1 MLRQSKASSSHPPTI
16 GPSAIAAPVVA
27 PHRPIASAR
36 SCRSVKT
43 CVSSDSVAGNTIAA
57 PTPMTARA
65 AISWPGLPVNPPARL
80 ARPKTARPTSS
91 MPLRPNLSER
101 LPKASTDAA
110 NSRLNASTTHC
121 SWALEASSSRTR
133 VGSATLTI
141 VVSRL
146 IANAASSS
154 ETRAIGLR
162 TWTAPPELTCVMK
175 GNLGAHLAFVKQV
188 GYALARAPARLS
200 RPGLLDR
207 PSVGSHRRA
216 LDAADPPRRRA
227 RPDAVRGVPR
237 EPRDRLE
244 HAHQPPQAALRRGG
258 TRTRS
263 RPAATGATE
272 VRPHGEGTRTRPS
285 PHRPDEVGRPLLPD
299 AQRPP
304 EAHPSRGLRRQ
315 RRPGSPLR
323 PLRPARRTSRDR
335 PPARTRRATNHLT
348 APSSERALSEAV
360 GELERQ
366 RELQAAVGDRMAEQ
380 LLGAGDALQ
389 DRVAVR
395 VETLGGAWRAL
406 ALAQIDAQRLAQAR
420 GRGITPGEGPE
431 RRAHEVG
438 HAARVLRHERRDLDV
453 AVRRQPLA
461 PACAGDEALGGDR
474 AVVAAAKARQA
485 RARRAHGGAEGRIAA
500 LHSRAQVREV
510 GPPRR
515 ADPRPDGG

>member
-80 ARPKTARPTSS
+80 ARPKTARPPSS

-121 SWALEASSSRTR
+121 SWALEASSSRTS

-162 TWTAPPELTCVMK
+162 VCTIAPRLTCIMK
-175 GNLGAHLAFVKQV
+175 GNLGRWLACVKQV
-188 GYALARAPARLS
+188 DYPVTRAPARLS

-207 PSVGSHRRA
+207 PSAGSRRRT
-216 LDAADPPRRRA
+216 LDAADPARRRA
-227 RPDAVRGVPR
+227 GPDPVRGLPR

-244 HAHQPPQAALRRGG
+244 HADQPPQAALRRGRA
-258 TRTRS
+258 RTRP
-263 RPAATGATE
+263 RPAASRPTE
-272 VRPHGEGTRTRPS
+272 VRPHGQGTRTRPGPDRPAQMGRS
-285 PHRPDEVGRPLLPD
+285 PLPD
-299 AQRPP
+299 ARRPAEARPP
-304 EAHPSRGLRRQ
+304 RRLRWQ
-315 RRPGSPLR
+315 RRPRPPLR
-323 PLRPARRTSRDR
+323 PLRPAGHTRRDR
-335 PPARTRRATNHLT
+335 PPARSRPAADPARRCGLT
-348 APSSERALSEAV
+348 STSSERALSEAV
-360 GELERQ
+360 GELEGQ
-366 RELQAAVGDRMAEQ
+366 GELQATVGDRMAEQ
-380 LLGAGDALQ
+380 LLGAGDAL
-389 DRVAVR
+389 
-395 VETLGGAWRAL
+395 
-406 ALAQIDAQRLAQAR
+406 
-420 GRGITPGEGPE
+420 
-431 RRAHEVG
+431 
-438 HAARVLRHERRDLDV
+438 
-453 AVRRQPLA
+453 
-461 PACAGDEALGGDR
+461 
-474 AVVAAAKARQA
+474 
-485 RARRAHGGAEGRIAA
+485 
-500 LHSRAQVREV
+500 
-510 GPPRR
+510 
-515 ADPRPDGG
+515 

>member
-16 GPSAIAAPVVA
+16 GPSAIAAPVLA

-36 SCRSVKT
+36 SRRSVNT
-43 CVSSDSVAGNTIAA
+43 CVSSDSVAGKTIAA

-65 AISWPGLPVNPPARL
+65 AISWPGLLVNPPARL

-162 TWTAPPELTCVMK
+162 AWTAPPELTCVMQ
-175 GNLGAHLAFVKQV
+175 GNLRGRLAFVKQV

-207 PSVGSHRRA
+207 PSIGSHRRA
-216 LDAADPPRRRA
+216 MDAADPPRRRA

-237 EPRDRLE
+237 EPRYRLE

-258 TRTRS
+258 ARTRS
-263 RPAATGATE
+263 RSAAPRPTE
-272 VRPHGEGTRTRPS
+272 VRPHREGTRTRAS

-299 AQRPP
+299 TRRPP
-304 EAHPSRGLRRQ
+304 EAHPSRRLRRQ

-323 PLRPARRTSRDR
+323 PVRRASRTRRDR
-335 PPARTRRATNHLT
+335 PPARTRRARRCRLT
-348 APSSERALSEAV
+348 ATSSERALSEAV

-366 RELQAAVGDRMAEQ
+366 GELQATVGDRMAEQ
-380 LLGAGDALQ
+380 LLGARDALQ
-389 DRVAVR
+389 DRVAMR

-406 ALAQIDAQRLAQAR
+406 ALAQVDAQRLAQAR

-461 PACAGDEALGGDR
+461 PACGGD
-474 AVVAAAKARQA
+474 
-485 RARRAHGGAEGRIAA
+485 
-500 LHSRAQVREV
+500 
-510 GPPRR
+510 
-515 ADPRPDGG
+515 